1 MCRKFIILLRVG
13 PQNNVS
19 LKPVRSAKKV
29 ADPCPEQIPARAIVE
44 GSRRR
49 ILVLCIY
56 IVCNLARLL
65 LNLALPIALRE
76 NIPQMFSCLRRS
88 DRRERDGMVMD
99 M

>member
-56 IVCNLARLL
+56 IVCNLA
-65 LNLALPIALRE
+65 LPIALRE
-76 NIPQMFSCLRRS
+76 NIPPMFSCLRRS

>member
-56 IVCNLARLL
+56 IVCNLA
-65 LNLALPIALRE
+65 LPIALRE
-76 NIPQMFSCLRRS
+76 DIPQMFSCLRRS